1 MSERTSTP
9 DRTST
14 SERTT
19 PSGRT
24 TAPERTAPS
33 EGTTAPDRTTAS
45 ERSSTAGRTTTP
57 DRGGAAGRGAST
69 TGRATTPVRPTA
81 EERLAQLRELVLNA
95 RAMPM
100 SASCVVNRGEVLTA
114 IDEVI
119 DHLPEEIS
127 DAQRV
132 IDRSS
137 AKVAE
142 GEAERDRLVAEAKD
156 EVERLARE
164 GEIVRKAEE
173 LAAQIRADA
182 EREAAELR
190 KETDL
195 FVDSRMAGFESV
207 LHKTSSQVR
216 TARARLAERSNLDPT
231 RSGPAA
237 G

>member
-1 MSERTSTP
+1 MS
-9 DRTST
+9 DRTVASK
-14 SERTT
+14 R
-19 PSGRT
+19 PPG
-24 TAPERTAPS
+24 PE
-33 EGTTAPDRTTAS
+33 
-45 ERSSTAGRTTTP
+45 
-57 DRGGAAGRGAST
+57 
-69 TGRATTPVRPTA
+69 RPTA
-81 EERLAQLRELVLNA
+81 EERLTRLRELVLSA

-100 SASCVVNRGEVLTA
+100 SASCVINRGEVLAA

-119 DHLPEEIS
+119 DHLPDEIS

-142 GEAERDRLVAEAKD
+142 GEAERERIVARARE

-164 GEIVRKAEE
+164 SEIIKAAEQM
-173 LAAQIRADA
+173 AAKITADA
-182 EREAAELR
+182 EQEASALR

-195 FVDSRMAGFESV
+195 FIDSRMAGFESV

-231 RSGPAA
+231 DRAA
-237 G
+237 ATTPD